1 MRNGV
6 GAAPK
11 CAAKEN
17 KKGKKK
23 KELEAAMRR
32 VSVAGVWLYLV
43 LCVLRTSVIC

>member
-17 KKGKKK
+17 KKGKK